1 MNTDERVRLVLTGEH
16 EVRTSEGAVLRF
28 FLARGSLADAG
39 LVWEHATDVEFQH
52 AYELA
57 LFDPHGLDAQ
67 LLLPN
72 PHRMQLAL
80 DALMGPGSFFWSDG
94 ADVSGVLTTNGK
106 APEECGFG
114 LATVQSSTSTSTS
127 ADGDGDADA
136 GGAG

>member
-1 MNTDERVRLVLTGEH
+1 MNTGERMRLVLTGEH

-28 FLARGSLADAG
+28 FLARGPLANPDT
-39 LVWEHATDVEFQH
+39 VWERATDAEFQH

-57 LFDPHGLDAQ
+57 LFDPQGLDAQ

-114 LATVQSSTSTSTS
+114 LATAQAS
-127 ADGDGDADA
+127 ARVDGDGDGDGDADA
-136 GGAG
+136 GGAA